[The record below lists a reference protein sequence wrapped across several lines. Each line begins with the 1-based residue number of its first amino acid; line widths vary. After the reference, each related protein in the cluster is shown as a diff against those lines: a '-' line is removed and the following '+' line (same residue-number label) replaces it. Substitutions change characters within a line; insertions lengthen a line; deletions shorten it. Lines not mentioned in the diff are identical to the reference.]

1 MNPANLSRFFFLSFP
16 FFPSFPAMANLSLV
30 SIDLEDAQALAQ
42 NLSEHLQYDIG
53 DDAEFWGAILERLT
67 VAIRHAES
75 F

>member
-1 MNPANLSRFFFLSFP
+1 
-16 FFPSFPAMANLSLV
+16 MADLSLV

-42 NLSEHLQYDIG
+42 NLSEHLQYDSD

-67 VAIRHAES
+67 VAIRHAEY

>member
-1 MNPANLSRFFFLSFP
+1 MLGPIFALFDSFP
-16 FFPSFPAMANLSLV
+16 FFLSFPAMANLSLV

-42 NLSEHLQYDIG
+42 NLSEHLQYDSG
-53 DDAEFWGAILERLT
+53 DDAELWGAILERIT